1 MAGPVADPDS
11 RLTFIPCQLGQAF
24 KPGKKISW
32 YSKVE
37 VDLPEVPELFVN
49 ADHAVAVHKLA
60 GERGEWQLAVDDAYG
75 GMVLTLRNG
84 EGIIGLVKAR
94 KSAEAK

>member
-84 EGIIGLVKAR
+84 EGIIGLVEAR
-94 KSAEAK
+94 KSVEAK